1 MITEPAPSM
10 DRGLAAIDSG
20 RAIQGSRKAVNFSS
34 ACVHCVV
41 ADDVD
46 LTVLHISKVVR

>member
-1 MITEPAPSM
+1 MIIEPAPLM
-10 DRGLAAIDSG
+10 DRGSAANDCG

-41 ADDVD
+41 AADVD
-46 LTVLHISKVVR
+46 LPVLHISKVVR